1 VGAWRYRPWTTWQQ
15 DRAMGLTSVQARW
28 YRLRWSRQAVVTRRL
43 MIDLFELKFDRLN
56 TNSIV

>member
-1 VGAWRYRPWTTWQQ
+1 
-15 DRAMGLTSVQARW
+15 MGLTSVQARW

-56 TNSIV
+56 TNLIV